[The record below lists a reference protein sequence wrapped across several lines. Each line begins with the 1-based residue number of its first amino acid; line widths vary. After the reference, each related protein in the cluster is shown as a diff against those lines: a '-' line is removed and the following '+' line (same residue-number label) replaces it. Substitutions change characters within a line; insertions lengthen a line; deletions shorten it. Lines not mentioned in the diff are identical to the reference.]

1 MPFQIPFECEPFY
14 MRPLLM
20 VKELFGLWVHL
31 AIHFLIPI
39 AVGLAIIFVIAFLA
53 FAILAAL
60 FGWDLGSDEDKG
72 KRQKEKEEK
81 ENSERE
87 QKVNQGKPDA
97 EIVSSSLPV
106 TAGGSNGTVDLE
118 KRLQIEL
125 ELLGE
130 MVIARKERLEAL
142 KKMQVGGDASGLE
155 VLGKVE

>member
-1 MPFQIPFECEPFY
+1 

-31 AIHFLIPI
+31 AIHFFIPI

-125 ELLGE
+125 ELLRE